1 VTGQVLPDSEVVQ
14 MPQLQLPGPP
24 TRQEWVELKPVP
36 EVVVLSPPDHGHR
49 VSVVLTGSQYAVIAF
64 VVVVMVWRAVLA
76 TWQAMPA
83 KSQRRGASKR

>member
-1 VTGQVLPDSEVVQ
+1 

-36 EVVVLSPPDHGHR
+36 EVVVVAPVSGHK
-49 VSVVLTGSQYAVIAF
+49 VAVELTGTQYSILAC

>member
-36 EVVVLSPPDHGHR
+36 EVVVVAPVAGHK
-49 VSVVLTGSQYAVIAF
+49 VSVELTATQYSILAC

>member
-1 VTGQVLPDSEVVQ
+1 MTGQVLPDSEVVQ
-14 MPQLQLPGPP
+14 LPQIPLNGPP
-24 TRQEWVELKPVP
+24 TLKEYIELKPVP
-36 EVVVLSPPDHGHR
+36 EVVVVAPVSGHK
-49 VSVVLTGSQYAVIAF
+49 VSVELTGTQYAILAC

>member
-36 EVVVLSPPDHGHR
+36 EVVVVAPVSGHK
-49 VSVVLTGSQYAVIAF
+49 VSVELTATQYSILAC

-83 KSQRRGASKR
+83 KPRRASKR